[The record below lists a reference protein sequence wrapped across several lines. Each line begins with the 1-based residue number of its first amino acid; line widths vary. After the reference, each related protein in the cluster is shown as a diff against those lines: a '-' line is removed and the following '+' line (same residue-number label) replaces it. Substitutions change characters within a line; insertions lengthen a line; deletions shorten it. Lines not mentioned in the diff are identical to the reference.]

1 MRKILE
7 RCPGCGE
14 DLEVSSLYCQS
25 CGTEIRGHF
34 APCAF
39 CRLTAEQDFFLQ
51 MFIQT
56 RGNLTE
62 LEKLLGVSYPT
73 VRGKLDEINAL
84 VGAPAVRPARADR
97 RSVLEQIASGT
108 LTPEQ
113 GLSELRRHREGD
125 D

>member
-1 MRKILE
+1 
-7 RCPGCGE
+7 
-14 DLEVSSLYCQS
+14 
-25 CGTEIRGHF
+25 
-34 APCAF
+34 
-39 CRLTAEQDFFLQ
+39 

-73 VRGKLDEINAL
+73 VRGKLDEIIAL